1 MRIWQK
7 NLWLFLQSVSFTWTT
22 RFLQQGITLTVCT
35 PGILVEFFMWY
46 FRIVT
51 MWKMKTK
58 GLQEERG
65 LRVDVIS
72 AHIHITNIT
81 ANFWGLF
88 LQINHGLYA
97 SK

>member
-1 MRIWQK
+1 
-7 NLWLFLQSVSFTWTT
+7 
-22 RFLQQGITLTVCT
+22 
-35 PGILVEFFMWY
+35 
-46 FRIVT
+46 

-72 AHIHITNIT
+72 THIHITNIT

-97 SK
+97 SKLGSNVSNNNKKSECRCCVPAVD